1 LALKY
6 DEPAGNGGMGK
17 VVEVETENRLLL
29 VPLSFTEQVDPVFVS
44 AEIEPTLIV
53 HALSE

>member
-1 LALKY
+1 
-6 DEPAGNGGMGK
+6 MGK

-29 VPLSFTEQVDPVFVS
+29 VPLLLTEQVDPVFVS